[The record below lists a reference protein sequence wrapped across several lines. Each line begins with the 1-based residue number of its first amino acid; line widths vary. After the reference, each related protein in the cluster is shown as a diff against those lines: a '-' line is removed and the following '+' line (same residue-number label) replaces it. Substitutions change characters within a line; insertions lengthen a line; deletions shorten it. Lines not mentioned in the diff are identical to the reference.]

1 MINLYNQ
8 SPYEVQ
14 TDHFIQ
20 IIMGNIARAK
30 SVLVQSFKFVSI
42 FFYKTSPH
50 KLKNWHSQDVDLDL
64 WSLDVISM
72 ILKQLQYTYFNL
84 TYLNYQYW

>member
-1 MINLYNQ
+1 MKYKLITL
-8 SPYEVQ
+8 
-14 TDHFIQ
+14 F
-20 IIMGNIARAK
+20 K
-30 SVLVQSFKFVSI
+30 SLWETLPGQKVFWCSFKFVSI

>member
-1 MINLYNQ
+1 VINLYNQ
-8 SPYEVQ
+8 STYEVQ
-14 TDHFIQ
+14 TYHFIQ

-50 KLKNWHSQDVDLDL
+50 KLKN
-64 WSLDVISM
+64 
-72 ILKQLQYTYFNL
+72 
-84 TYLNYQYW
+84 